1 MRASNWLNAAVAV
14 ALTMNVDLVAGFWRL
29 PCRGRSGAARVDP
42 LMSPGE
48 ISQHVHVVAGGK
60 NFAPIADQESLMKSE
75 CTSCAVTQD
84 KSAYWAPGLYFIYP
98 NGTAE
103 LVQQEG
109 GMLVYYLL
117 YGQNIKAFPNGFRM
131 IAGDSTKRNFT
142 GPIPD
147 LPKSQWGSADE
158 HQNELAEKAIGFNCL
173 NYATNP
179 EPSLYRHE
187 FPKKDFIDA
196 NCPDGIRAELMFPSC
211 WNGKDV
217 DSENHKD
224 HVAYPSLV
232 MDGECPKGY
241 ETRIVSLFYETIW
254 NTGAFKDVEGTFS
267 FANGDPTGNGY
278 HGDMIMGWEEDFL
291 QQAVDTCT
299 NPSGEVEDCPLFDIQ
314 SDNDQIQCHFDVPS
328 DLLDEDVLFHHGLP
342 GGLQLSWGPEPQIM
356 DMGSVISSLLPSLAP
371 SPSPS
376 PSPFSPSVSSVVSSS
391 ATPTL
396 AEPASSS
403 ASSSAPGLVLPSGFD
418 FTPVAKLG
426 EAAPA
431 PTTTS
436 ELSIPS
442 SLIGKTAA
450 YEVVVVEEDVFV
462 TMDNAGKV
470 LGTSSADLKTLYTSS
485 STGIITAPS
494 TAPEKREVHPHA
506 HKHIHGRRGVGHNH

>member
-1 MRASNWLNAAVAV
+1 MRASNWLNAALAA

-60 NFAPIADQESLMKSE
+60 NFGPNADQDSLMNSE

-84 KSAYWAPGLYFIYP
+84 KSAYWAPGLYFIYQ

-117 YGQNIKAFPNGFRM
+117 YGENIKAFPKGFRM

-147 LPKSQWGSADE
+147 APKSLWGSADE

-254 NTGAFKDVEGTFS
+254 NTAAYKDVEGTFA

-278 HGDMIMGWEEDFL
+278 HGDMMMGWDEDFL

-299 NPSGEVEDCPLFDIQ
+299 NPSGEVEDCPLFDLQ
-314 SDNDQIQCHFDVPS
+314 SDDDQIQCRFDVPS
-328 DLLDEDVLFHHGLP
+328 DLLDEDVLFHNGLP
-342 GGLQLSWGPEPQIM
+342 GGLQLSWGPEPQLM
-356 DMGSVISSLLPSLAP
+356 NMGGIISSLVSSLV
-371 SPSPS
+371 
-376 PSPFSPSVSSVVSSS
+376 PSPFASSSTPSPSVVSSP
-391 ATPTL
+391 ATPTPS
-396 AEPASSS
+396 ETTSSV
-403 ASSSAPGLVLPSGFD
+403 ATSSPSLVLPSD
-418 FTPVAKLG
+418 FTPVTKL
-426 EAAPA
+426 EEVAA
-431 PTTTS
+431 TTAVS
-436 ELSIPS
+436 EQAIPS

-450 YEVVVVEEDVFV
+450 YEIVVVEEDIFV
-462 TMDNAGKV
+462 TMDNTGNV
-470 LGTSSADLKTLYTSS
+470 LGSSSADLKTLYTSS
-485 STGIITAPS
+485 STGIIGAPS
-494 TAPEKREVHPHA
+494 AAPEKRDGVHPHA
-506 HKHIHGRRGVGHNH
+506 HKHIHGRRGVGHHH